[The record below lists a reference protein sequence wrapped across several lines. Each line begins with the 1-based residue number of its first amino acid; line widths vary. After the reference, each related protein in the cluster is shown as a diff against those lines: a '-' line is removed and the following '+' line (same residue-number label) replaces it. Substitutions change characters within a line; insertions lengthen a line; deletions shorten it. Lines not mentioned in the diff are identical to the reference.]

1 MRANLTKIGA
11 FGAMFAVCL
20 FGCSRQNPNVRTAFN
35 HSAALVGDL
44 PYNPLQWRV
53 IASWANTEDS
63 TMSTLY
69 GNDAAVSYARTNLK
83 RNYPAGSILALV
95 TWHQQDDPRWFGG
108 RIPAEPKSVE
118 FVAITAS
125 SDQRISYE
133 YQEYEG
139 SPLKR
144 TSMQQAATPNDRIA
158 FLMAQRAAVFP

>member
-1 MRANLTKIGA
+1 MRAHLTKIGA
-11 FGAMFAVCL
+11 FAAIFAACL
-20 FGCSRQNPNVRTAFN
+20 FGCSRQNPDVRTAFN
-35 HSAALVGDL
+35 RSAALVGDL

-53 IASWANTEDS
+53 ITSWANTKDS

-83 RNYPAGSILALV
+83 HNYPAGALLALV
-95 TWHQQDDPRWFGG
+95 TWHQQADPRWFGG
-108 RIPAEPKSVE
+108 RIPADLKSVE
-118 FVAITAS
+118 FVTIAGS
-125 SDQRISYE
+125 SGQHISYE

-144 TSMQQAATPNDRIA
+144 VSIQQSATPNDRIA

>member
-1 MRANLTKIGA
+1 MRARPRKLDA
-11 FGAMFAVCL
+11 VAAMLVALL
-20 FGCSRQNPNVRTAFN
+20 FGCSRQNPNIHTALN

-53 IASWANTEDS
+53 ITSWANTEDS

-69 GNDAAVSYARTNLK
+69 GNDAAVSYARTNSK
-83 RNYPAGSILALV
+83 HNYPVGSLLAVV
-95 TWHQQDDPRWFGG
+95 TWRQQDDPRWFGG
-108 RIPAEPKSVE
+108 RIPSEVKSVE
-118 FVAITAS
+118 FVTIAAS
-125 SDQRISYE
+125 SDRRISYE

-144 TSMQQAATPNDRIA
+144 LSIQQSATPNDRSA